1 MSSIFLQRRWLPW
14 PSFRRAGL
22 LFLLGLAAVQAQAW
36 QMKQAALMTQWAAL
50 VDTNAPLPEYP
61 RPQLVRTNWLNL
73 NGIWQFQP
81 GATND
86 AVPTGQTLTN
96 QILVPY
102 PMESAISGVMKYSAF
117 SWYRRAFSVPT
128 NWSGQRIILHLD
140 AVDWQS
146 TVYVNGQSLGVHKGG
161 YDPFSYDITPYLN
174 GGTNE
179 LIVQVYSPE
188 DASGEPRGKQTLYPG
203 GIMYTSSSGIWQPVW
218 LEPVDASGVS
228 GLQIIP
234 DVDNARLRLTVN
246 TLATNGVTVSATV
259 LSNGVVVN
267 GLTGNPQTE
276 LDVRIPNMNLW
287 SPENPF
293 LYDLKV
299 SVIHNGVTNDTVT
312 SYFGMRKIAINVV
325 NGTPEMFLNNQAYFE
340 MGPLDQGFWPDGLY
354 TAPTDAAQAY
364 DLQMTKA
371 LGFNMVR
378 KHIKVER
385 QRWYNWADKLGLL
398 VWQDMPSG
406 NSYTGSPQP
415 INALQFITE
424 LSALVT
430 NHWNSPC
437 IIMWDTFNEGQG
449 QTDTGQTNTPYL
461 VSLVKSLDPYRLVN
475 EASGGAYFN
484 AGDVMDNHSYPAPGN
499 PTSTTQAPADGEYG
513 GIGFQMA
520 GHLWNPALA
529 GGNYVGANT
538 TNDIATIYDSFADDL
553 VYYKSS
559 NGLNAAVYTQIT
571 DVENECNGLM
581 TYDRILKPSLGL
593 IYASNRKAITAQVY
607 LSTVL
612 PASQTQARNWSYT
625 TNTPATNWYAFN
637 YNAAAWSN
645 GPAGFGTTMT
655 PGAVVGTV
663 WNSSN
668 IWLRQTFT
676 LGTLTPQDRSQLAF
690 NVFHD
695 EDCQIYLNGVLA
707 GSASG
712 YVTSYGLLTMNTAGQ
727 NALVANGTNVLAV
740 HCVNTGGGQDIDV
753 GISKQVFVVNALVV
767 PTDYLGYWPLDET
780 NGTVA
785 YDLTGYGN
793 NGAVTGAAWSAN
805 GKVNG
810 CLNFNGT
817 NNYVQ
822 IANTISNDF
831 SISFWV
837 KTTQTGGTGQWW
849 QGRGLVD
856 GFVAAGSNDFGTALT
871 GGQFAFGTGNPDT
884 TIRSTNVINDGA
896 WHQCVA
902 TRQQSSGTLSVY
914 VDGVLSA
921 TGTGGTNS
929 LMLPAN
935 LRFGAIRTG
944 VNFFNGSLDDIRV
957 YNRALGNLEVQALY
971 GNSAALTVAP
981 TNLTATAGNNQVI
994 LSWANVPNVTGY
1006 DLKRATH
1013 SGGPYTNVAS
1023 ILATS
1028 YIDATATNGTTWY
1041 YVVAAANALGD
1052 GTNSAEVSATPSLAA
1067 SLLTWFAADRIT
1079 GLANGAAVSNWAD
1092 LSGNGFNATQPAVAQ
1107 LPTYVT
1113 NAVNHLPVVRF
1124 NSASSNYLAFPR
1136 PVQDDFTIFCVFR
1149 STQGYGSGTLYYQ
1162 GAGLVNGEVSGV
1174 TTDFGS
1180 CLFANGQICAGTGNP
1195 DVAALSGTGY
1205 NDGLPHLMT
1214 FKRTEAT
1221 GEVDLYLDGTFVGS
1235 TTGSTSSLT
1244 APNQLVLGALQ
1255 TIINFFN
1262 GDIGEVKIFNSALSD
1277 TDRVNQESGLVQK
1290 WGIPVPPPPT
1300 GVTAT
1305 AGNAAIQIKW
1315 NSYPTA
1321 TNFKVKR
1328 ATVSGGP
1335 YATLASPVATNFT
1348 DATVVNGTNYYYVV
1362 TMVTPL
1368 GESTNSAEVSAVPAA
1383 PVPVAWFK
1391 ADAITGLANGAV
1403 VSSWSDV
1410 TSNGFAATQSTTGK
1424 QPAYLTNVINGL
1436 PVVRFNSTN
1445 GTFLSFNRP
1454 VQTNFTLMIVYR
1466 CSQTNQGTP
1475 TTFFGGAALVNG
1487 DQPNAQND
1495 FGTCINGNG
1504 QVIAGTGNPD
1514 TSIISG
1520 GGFNDGN
1527 PHVVTFTR
1535 TKSTGALALYVDG
1548 TLSATGT
1555 GNTNALTAPTT
1566 LAMGIVPSGGGALNG
1581 DLAEVKIFASALP
1594 DLSRIA
1600 EENSLACKYNLSLG
1614 SVTLTAPAGLTG
1626 VPGSRQIV
1634 LNWSG
1639 VSGAASYLVSAATN
1653 AVGPFLPLASG
1664 VGTNS
1669 YTDASAVNGQTR
1681 YYEVTAVNGCNVSA
1695 SSVAIA
1701 VYLPKPVLTLAP
1713 AGGSAL
1719 TLNWPLWANGWS
1731 LYVATNLNPP
1741 VSWLPATNVAATN
1754 TGQYAVSLP
1763 VTVTPRFYRLSAP

>member
-1 MSSIFLQRRWLPW
+1 MLSIFLPRRWLAL

-22 LFLLGLAAVQAQAW
+22 CILLGLAAVQVQAW
-36 QMKQAALMTQWAAL
+36 QIKQAPLMTQWAAQ
-50 VDTNAPLPEYP
+50 VNTNAPLPEYP

-86 AVPTGQTLTN
+86 AVPAGQNLTN

-102 PMESAISGVMKYSAF
+102 PMESAISGVMKYSEF
-117 SWYRRAFSVPT
+117 SWYRRTFTVPT
-128 NWSGQRIILHLD
+128 NWNGQRIILHLD

-174 GGTNE
+174 GGMNE

-218 LEPVDASGVS
+218 LEPVDPSGVS

-259 LSNGVVVN
+259 LSNGVVVTSM
-267 GLTGNPQTE
+267 TGNPQTE
-276 LDVRIPNMNLW
+276 LDLPVAHANLW
-287 SPENPF
+287 SPDNPF
-293 LYDLKV
+293 LYDLQV
-299 SVIHNGVTNDTVT
+299 SVIHNGVTNDSVA
-312 SYFGMRKIAINVV
+312 SYFGMRKISINVV

-364 DLQMTKA
+364 DLQMEKA

-385 QRWYNWADKLGLL
+385 QRWYYWADHLGLL

-475 EASGGAYFN
+475 EASGGAYFG
-484 AGDVMDNHSYPAPGN
+484 AGDVLDNHSYPAPGD

-538 TNDIATIYDSFADDL
+538 TNDIATIYDTFSDDL
-553 VYYKSS
+553 VYYKSTTA
-559 NGLNAAVYTQIT
+559 LNAAVYTQIT

-581 TYDRILKPSLGL
+581 TYDRVLKPSLSK
-593 IYASNRKAITAQVY
+593 IYASNRKVIASQIY
-607 LSTVL
+607 LNTVL
-612 PASQTQARNWSYT
+612 PTSQTQARNWSYT

-637 YNAAAWSN
+637 FDASAWST
-645 GPAGFGTTMT
+645 GPAGFGTTST
-655 PGAVVGTV
+655 PGAVVGTT
-663 WNSSN
+663 WSSSN
-668 IWLRQTFT
+668 IWIRQTFT
-676 LGTLTPQDRSQLAF
+676 IGSLTPQDRAELVF
-690 NVFHD
+690 NLFHD
-695 EDCQIYLNGVLA
+695 EDCQIYINGVLA
-707 GSASG
+707 GSATG
-712 YVTSYGLLTMNTAGQ
+712 YITSYGILSMNAAGQ
-727 NALVANGTNVLAV
+727 NALIANGTNVIAV
-740 HCVNTGGGQDIDV
+740 HCLNTTGGQDIDV
-753 GISKQVFVVNALVV
+753 GISKEVLVLNSLVV
-767 PTDYLGYWPLDET
+767 PTDYLGYWMLDET

-785 YDLTGYGN
+785 SDATGNGN
-793 NGAVTGAAWSAN
+793 NGIVAGATWSAN
-805 GKVNG
+805 GKIHG

-817 NNYVQ
+817 NNFVQ
-822 IANTISNDF
+822 IANPIGNDF

-837 KTTQTGGTGQWW
+837 RTTQSGGSGQWW

-856 GFVAAGSNDFGTALT
+856 GFVAAGGNDFGTALS

-884 TIRSTNVINDGA
+884 TVTSATAINDGV

-902 TRQQSSGTLSVY
+902 TRQQSTGALAVY
-914 VDGVLSA
+914 VDGLLSA
-921 TGTGGTNS
+921 TGTGGTNALTAAS
-929 LMLPAN
+929 A
-935 LRFGAIRTG
+935 LRFAALRTG
-944 VNFFNGSLDDIRV
+944 TNFFNGSLDDVRI
-957 YNRALGNLEVQALY
+957 YNRALGSNEVQALFWN
-971 GNSAALTVAP
+971 GAAVASAP
-981 TNLTATAGNNQVI
+981 TNVTASAGNNQVI
-994 LSWANVPNVTGY
+994 LNWAGGSGLTGY
-1006 DLKRATH
+1006 DVKRAAQ
-1013 SGGPYTNVAS
+1013 SGGPYVTVGSVYNPGY
-1023 ILATS
+1023 T
-1028 YIDATATNGTTWY
+1028 DATATNGNTWY
-1041 YVVAAANALGD
+1041 YVVTAVNALGE
-1052 GTNSAEVSATPSLAA
+1052 GTNSAEVSAAPSLAA
-1067 SLLTWFAADRIT
+1067 SVITWFAADRIA
-1079 GLANGAAVSNWAD
+1079 GLANGAAVSSWTD
-1092 LSGNGFNATQPAVAQ
+1092 LSGNGFNATQVNAAQQPA
-1107 LPTYVT
+1107 YVT
-1113 NAVNHLPVVRF
+1113 NALNHLPVVRF
-1124 NSASSNYLAFPR
+1124 NAASSNYLAFPR

-1149 STQGYGSGTLYYQ
+1149 STQGFGSGTLYYQ

-1180 CLFANGQICAGTGNP
+1180 CLFTNGQVCAGTGNP
-1195 DVAALSGTGY
+1195 DVAALSGAGY
-1205 NDGLPHLMT
+1205 ADGKAHLMT

-1221 GEVDLYLDGTFVGS
+1221 GEVDLYMDGSLAGT

-1255 TIINFFN
+1255 TIINFLN

-1277 TDRVNQESGLVQK
+1277 NDRVSLESGLVQK

-1305 AGNAAIQIKW
+1305 AGNAAVQLKW
-1315 NSYPTA
+1315 SNYPAA

-1328 ATVSGGP
+1328 ASVSGGP
-1335 YATLASPVATNFT
+1335 YVTLASTAATNFT
-1348 DATVVNGTNYYYVV
+1348 DATVVNGTNYFYVV
-1362 TMVTPL
+1362 TVVTPL

-1383 PVPVAWFK
+1383 PVPAAWFK
-1391 ADAITGLANGAV
+1391 ANTITGLANGAT
-1403 VSSWSDV
+1403 VSAWGDAAG
-1410 TSNGFAATQSTTGK
+1410 NGYSATQGAGGK
-1424 QPAYLTNVINGL
+1424 QPAFITNGINGL

-1445 GTFLSFNRP
+1445 GTYLSFNRP
-1454 VQTNFTLMIVYR
+1454 VSNDFTLMIVFR
-1466 CSQTNQGTP
+1466 CSQTNQGTA

-1495 FGTCINGNG
+1495 FGTGINGNG

-1527 PHVVTFTR
+1527 AHVVTFVR
-1535 TKSTGALALYVDG
+1535 TKSIGALALYVDG
-1548 TLSATGT
+1548 VLVATGN
-1555 GNTNALTAPTT
+1555 GNTNSLTAPAT

-1581 DLAEVKIFASALP
+1581 DLAEVKIFGSALP
-1594 DLSRIA
+1594 DVSRTG
-1600 EENSLACKYNLSLG
+1600 EENSLACKYNLALVSAALA
-1614 SVTLTAPAGLTG
+1614 APAGLTG
-1626 VPGSRQIV
+1626 VPGSRQI
-1634 LNWSG
+1634 LLSWSG
-1639 VSGAASYLVSAATN
+1639 ASGAAGYIVSAATN
-1653 AVGPFLPLASG
+1653 AAGPYLPLVSG
-1664 VGTNS
+1664 VLTNS
-1669 YTDASAVNGQTR
+1669 YTDATAVNGQTR

-1695 SSVAIA
+1695 SSVAVA
-1701 VYLPKPVLTLAP
+1701 VYLPKPVLALAS
-1713 AGGSAL
+1713 AGGGAL
-1719 TLNWPLWANGWS
+1719 TLSWPLWANGWS

-1754 TGQYAVSLP
+1754 TGQYAVLLP
-1763 VTVTPRFYRLSAP
+1763 VTAASRFYRLSSP